1 MKKIALVYRN
11 RENMDAIFHLKEE
24 IESIFGGY
32 AGIEN
37 YYANEMG
44 EGVRIDADVF
54 VLVDRSVLAN
64 LRTHT
69 SSFKNIVIL
78 TRSIKREKLTSIM
91 QIPKNEDVLVA
102 NDTFERAIE
111 TASMLYEL
119 GIGHLNFVVYNPQED
134 DGRYEGLKYA
144 IVPNEPQMVP
154 KHIRNVINVGYR
166 KIGFE
171 TMVQIKNA
179 LNINDENVELKLLKY
194 ISTIVEP
201 QKNFSE
207 SYVSSF
213 LRKSM
218 LNEYLYDSQSALLL
232 VSNDGNVI
240 YASRRAAEFTDIKKR
255 EKLGSSIACLDPE
268 LLKIIGSGEEI
279 HKKAVTIGDSNYIFD
294 KVPLRINNVPIGFYV
309 TLQDEVD
316 IKDMETSL
324 NKKLREKGFFAKH
337 TFSDI
342 IRRSA
347 VMEETVNLAR
357 RAAVTEYTILICGE
371 SGTGKELFA
380 QSIHNYSQR
389 KDMPFIGVNCAAI
402 PESLLES
409 ELFGYVEGAFTGA
422 SRKGKIGY
430 FEQANHGT
438 IFLDEIGDISPNLQ
452 ARLLRVLQEKQIM
465 RIGSD
470 RIIDVDVR
478 IIAAT
483 NRDLIKAVEKGEFR
497 RDLYYR
503 LNALQIVIPPLRERS
518 EDILL
523 LLNEFMGSDYL
534 KVSEEDRRV
543 LQNYV
548 WPGNVRE
555 LENCALYFKTL
566 GKLPKQFSAA
576 APPDAAEK
584 DGHSDEEIQRE
595 LAEAVLDILFRKNA
609 LGHGTGRMAVLD
621 ILRKEGYDVSDLQ
634 LRSILTDLRDK
645 DMIKIG
651 KGRQGM
657 KLTDSGIKHVADKT
671 A

>member
-1 MKKIALVYRN
+1 
-11 RENMDAIFHLKEE
+11 
-24 IESIFGGY
+24 
-32 AGIEN
+32 
-37 YYANEMG
+37 
-44 EGVRIDADVF
+44 
-54 VLVDRSVLAN
+54 
-64 LRTHT
+64 
-69 SSFKNIVIL
+69 
-78 TRSIKREKLTSIM
+78 
-91 QIPKNEDVLVA
+91 
-102 NDTFERAIE
+102 
-111 TASMLYEL
+111 
-119 GIGHLNFVVYNPQED
+119 
-134 DGRYEGLKYA
+134 
-144 IVPNEPQMVP
+144 
-154 KHIRNVINVGYR
+154 
-166 KIGFE
+166 
-171 TMVQIKNA
+171 
-179 LNINDENVELKLLKY
+179 
-194 ISTIVEP
+194 
-201 QKNFSE
+201 
-207 SYVSSF
+207 
-213 LRKSM
+213 
-218 LNEYLYDSQSALLL
+218 
-232 VSNDGNVI
+232 
-240 YASRRAAEFTDIKKR
+240 
-255 EKLGSSIACLDPE
+255 
-268 LLKIIGSGEEI
+268 
-279 HKKAVTIGDSNYIFD
+279 
-294 KVPLRINNVPIGFYV
+294 
-309 TLQDEVD
+309 
-316 IKDMETSL
+316 
-324 NKKLREKGFFAKH
+324 
-337 TFSDI
+337 
-342 IRRSA
+342 
-347 VMEETVNLAR
+347 MEETVNLAR

-483 NRDLIKAVEKGEFR
+483 NRDLIKAVENGEFR